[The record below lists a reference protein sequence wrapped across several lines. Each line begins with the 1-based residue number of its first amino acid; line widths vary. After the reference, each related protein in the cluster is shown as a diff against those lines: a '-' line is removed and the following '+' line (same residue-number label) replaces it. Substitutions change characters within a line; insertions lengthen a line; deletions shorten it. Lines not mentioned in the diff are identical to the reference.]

1 MSTIKVTNIQ
11 DTSGGNQ
18 STSEQIAQGRAKAWA
33 DFDGSVSD
41 PDSTLNGYNISSIT
55 DNGTGDY
62 TLTFTSNLSN
72 ANYAV
77 IAMCLDD
84 SSGNNGY
91 LYGLKSH
98 DEAWRGGTYYTTS
111 SARVTFGYA
120 GAGTL
125 ADMKRV
131 QVVVFGD

>member
-33 DFDGSVSD
+33 DFDGSISD
-41 PDSTLNGYNISSIT
+41 PNSTLNGYNVNSIT

-62 TLTFTSNLSN
+62 TLTFTSNLVN

-77 IAMCLDD
+77 MAMCHDD
-84 SSGNNGY
+84 STGNDGY
-91 LYGLKSH
+91 LYGMKSH
-98 DEAWRGGTYYTTS
+98 QEAWRDGTYYTTS
-111 SARVTFGYA
+111 SARITFGYA

-131 QVVVFGD
+131 HVVIFGD

>member
-1 MSTIKVTNIQ
+1 MSTIKVNNLQTA
-11 DTSGGNQ
+11 SGGSN
-18 STSEQIAQGRAKAWA
+18 STPEEIQQGRAKAWA

-41 PDSTLNGYNISSIT
+41 PNSTLNGHNVTSIT

-62 TLTFTSNLSN
+62 TLTFTSSLAN
-72 ANYAV
+72 ANYVV
-77 IAMCLDD
+77 IGMCLDD
-84 SSGNNGY
+84 STGNNGY
-91 LYGLKSH
+91 LYGLKSQSN
-98 DEAWRGGTYYTTS
+98 AWRGGTYYTTS

>member
-1 MSTIKVTNIQ
+1 MSTIKVTNLQ
-11 DTSGGNQ
+11 DASGGNQ

-41 PDSTLNGYNISSIT
+41 PNSTLNGHNVTSIT

-62 TLTFTSNLSN
+62 TLTFTSSLAN
-72 ANYAV
+72 ANYVV
-77 IAMCLDD
+77 IGMCLDD
-84 SSGNNGY
+84 STGNNGY
-91 LYGLKSH
+91 LYGLKSQSN
-98 DEAWRGGTYYTTS
+98 AWRGGTYHTTS

-125 ADMKRV
+125 DDMKRV